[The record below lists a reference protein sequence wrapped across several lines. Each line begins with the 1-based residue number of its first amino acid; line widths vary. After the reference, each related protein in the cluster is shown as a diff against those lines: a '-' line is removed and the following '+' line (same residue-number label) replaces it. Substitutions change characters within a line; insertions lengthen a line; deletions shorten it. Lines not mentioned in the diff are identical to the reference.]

1 MIDRTCTLCSIVMEC
16 CDCCD
21 FSWPLPP
28 NAGWCGHWVEE
39 ECFFRCIYI
48 YKYIYKWVFFF
59 FLLNKT
65 WTLLLQTC
73 DCWETTLSNGSALYR
88 MTPFPNQ
95 SHFPVLRCPLP
106 VSSPRCFT
114 FRCPIG
120 FSLWVASSVCCVL
133 VAAFCKKNCWKIVNG
148 PVSVPYSHI
157 CKYKTPDGLLKNTPS
172 SLYLFL
178 YFINFPF
185 PGHHQSV

>member
-1 MIDRTCTLCSIVMEC
+1 M
-16 CDCCD
+16 
-21 FSWPLPP
+21 F
-28 NAGWCGHWVEE
+28 
-39 ECFFRCIYI
+39 
-48 YKYIYKWVFFF
+48 FFF

-148 PVSVPYSHI
+148 PVSVPYSYI
-157 CKYKTPDGLLKNTPS
+157 CKYKTPDGLLKNTLVHCTCSCILLISHFLDIISQCKPS
-172 SLYLFL
+172 PSWHHSLWRTWTATMS
-178 YFINFPF
+178 NGPF
-185 PGHHQSV
+185 WSWTLKHNYWQKLETCDM